1 MRAPDDTATHVGNPT
16 RETKMVQALPQIE
29 SRRLYRQIAELIS
42 GYIDS
47 GHYPPGTLLPAER
60 ELAQQLGVSR
70 ASVREALIAL
80 EVEGRVSVK
89 VGNGVTVLDAPRVD
103 VDSASDS
110 PEPPRAYW
118 ADVGPL
124 ELLDARIL
132 VESENAALAA
142 RHATAADIEELESH
156 LTALAVEHRELH
168 HDQPA
173 DRRFHLKIAEMTGN
187 QAMVHMVATLLDQ
200 RDSPMFARFEDHFV
214 TPRLFEDINQNHKRI
229 LDAIR
234 DGDSTAARAA
244 MKRHLRALKQEFT
257 RALSSFSEEPSHD
270 GATLAIDDSED

>member
-1 MRAPDDTATHVGNPT
+1 MRSSDSPAKRVDNPT
-16 RETKMVQALPQIE
+16 RERKMVQALPQIE
-29 SRRLYRQIAELIS
+29 SRRLYRQIAELI
-42 GYIDS
+42 GRYIDS

-80 EVEGRVSVK
+80 EVEGRVTVK
-89 VGNGVTVLDAPRVD
+89 VGNGVTVLDAPRNAGGESEEAPD
-103 VDSASDS
+103 A
-110 PEPPRAYW
+110 PHTYW
-118 ADVGPL
+118 PDVGPI

-142 RHATAADIEELESH
+142 RHATPADIEELESH
-156 LTALAVEHRELH
+156 LSALAVEHRELH

-187 QAMVHMVATLLDQ
+187 QAVVHMVATLLDQ

-234 DGDSTAARAA
+234 AGDSTAARAA
-244 MKRHLRALKQEFT
+244 MKRHLRELKQEFT
-257 RALSSFSEEPSHD
+257 RALSSFTEETDARDTPLGIND
-270 GATLAIDDSED
+270 AED

>member
-1 MRAPDDTATHVGNPT
+1 MI
-16 RETKMVQALPQIE
+16 QALPQIE
-29 SRRLYRQIAELIS
+29 SRRLYRQIAELIAR
-42 GYIDS
+42 YIDS

-89 VGNGVTVLDAPRVD
+89 VGNGVTVLDAPRIAAELGVD
-103 VDSASDS
+103 VADVA
-110 PEPPRAYW
+110 PTYW
-118 ADVGPL
+118 PDVGPL

-142 RHATAADIEELESH
+142 RHATPADIVELESH
-156 LTALAVEHRELH
+156 LEALAVEHRQLH

-200 RDSPMFARFEDHFV
+200 RDSPVFARFEDHFV
-214 TPRLFEDINQNHKRI
+214 TPRLFEDINQNHRRI
-229 LDAIR
+229 LDAIQA
-234 DGDSTAARAA
+234 GDSAAARAA

-257 RALSSFSEEPSHD
+257 RALSSVTDEASAEP
-270 GATLAIDDSED
+270 APLALDDAAD